1 MIHLPVDAS
10 DPNQELELLDLTCPA
25 CDSDLISDESFLS
38 HRVCGSCNRHFSIG
52 ARERIA
58 LLVDAGEFEELNTS
72 FAPPEST
79 LARDRFPSAE
89 RLAEH
94 HHLQVIGE
102 AIVSG
107 LGRIGGVGTV
117 VVALDDHLVGSALGA
132 LMTEKIILALDYARN
147 RKLPV
152 ALVCAGGAAFGQAG
166 PLALVQGGRLATA
179 FSQLHLEGV
188 PVVGVL
194 AHPIAESVFATL
206 AAHCDVLYSEPGVLV
221 SSGPASGGLSS
232 PQRWQPVDA
241 LAAEGWIDKIV
252 DRSRIRGHIAAFVDV
267 VGSGGI
273 VREGSAPVPGAG
285 ASLSAAEALAN
296 LDHPDRPAT
305 SSFVTSLVSG
315 FVELRGD
322 RVSSENP
329 DVICGI
335 GRLDSLPVAMC
346 AQRVGDGREG
356 RKGTFTEAAAARK
369 IARLAR
375 LAGRLEMPLI
385 MLVDGRSAAGAATFS
400 PESAFAVGSLAST
413 IAQLPVPVIAIGVGK
428 VAGLLSTSLM
438 IGDRQF
444 LMSSAVYA
452 PSAAAGPGEGS
463 LRSGPRH
470 PLAAGRSHPLAGVL
484 TAREC
489 EELGLIDGVIN
500 EPRPGA
506 HADPDGALAAVRSAL
521 LASLAELT
529 GTGQRRLLDTRHRR
543 QRNLGQSTPE
553 GLAAARSE
561 LWELQEF
568 QRSVGRSLDEW
579 RDRWDQLKMSQP
591 RLNFQRPDMND
602 LTTKLR
608 ARRSELRARRTE
620 LFERAG
626 IGDRSNE

>member
-1 MIHLPVDAS
+1 MAMHPTVDS
-10 DPNQELELLDLTCPA
+10 TGPGREQELELLDLTCPA
-25 CDSDLISDESFLS
+25 CDSDLIADELFLS

-52 ARERIA
+52 ARERIS
-58 LLVDAGEFEELNTS
+58 LLVDAAVFEELNTA

-107 LGRIGGVGTV
+107 IGRIGGVSTV

-132 LMTEKIILALDYARN
+132 LMTEKVILALDYARS
-147 RKLPV
+147 RKHPV
-152 ALVCAGGAAFGQAG
+152 ALICTGATSSGHPG

-194 AHPIAESVFATL
+194 AHPIAGSVFATL
-206 AAHCDVLYSEPGVLV
+206 AAHCDLLYSEPGVLV
-221 SSGPASGGLSS
+221 SSGSADGGM
-232 PQRWQPVDA
+232 PNMQRWQTVDT
-241 LAAEGWIDKIV
+241 LAAGGWIDAIV
-252 DRSRIRGHIAAFVDV
+252 DRSRIRGQIAAFVDV
-267 VGSGGI
+267 VGSGGV
-273 VREGSAPVPGAG
+273 VRSGSAPVPGAG
-285 ASLSAAEALAN
+285 NALTAAEAIAN
-296 LDHPDRPAT
+296 LDHPARP
-305 SSFVTSLVSG
+305 SSANLVASLISG

-322 RVSSENP
+322 RVASENQA
-329 DVICGI
+329 VICGI
-335 GRLDSLPVAMC
+335 GRLDSLPVAIC
-346 AQRVGDGREG
+346 AQVREADHMD
-356 RKGTFTEAAAARK
+356 TLAEASAARK

-375 LAGRLEMPLI
+375 LAGRLELPLV
-385 MLVDGRSAAGAATFS
+385 MLVDSGTPAGSTPFS
-400 PESAFAVGSLAST
+400 PEAAFAVSSLASI
-413 IAQLPVPVIAIGVGK
+413 IAQLPVPVIAIGTGRVG
-428 VAGLLSTSLM
+428 GLLSTSLM

-444 LMSSAVYA
+444 LMSSAVYVATNIA
-452 PSAAAGPGEGS
+452 PGGGPVPGS
-463 LRSGPRH
+463 PRQSWT
-470 PLAAGRSHPLAGVL
+470 PGRVNPVAGVL

-506 HADPDGALAAVRSAL
+506 HADPEGTLATVRSVL

-543 QRNLGQSTPE
+543 QRTLGQSTPE
-553 GLAAARSE
+553 GLAAAHSE

-579 RDRWDQLKMSQP
+579 RDRWDQLKLSQP
-591 RLNFQRPDMND
+591 RLSFQRPDIND
-602 LTTKLR
+602 LATK
-608 ARRSELRARRTE
+608 LRARRTE
-620 LFERAG
+620 LRVRRTELLERAG
-626 IGDRSNE
+626 LGDRSSE

>member
-1 MIHLPVDAS
+1 MMHPTVDAS

-25 CDSDLISDESFLS
+25 CDADLISDESFLS

-102 AIVSG
+102 AVVSG
-107 LGRIGGVGTV
+107 IGRIGGVNTV

-132 LMTEKIILALDYARN
+132 LMTEKIILALDYARS
-147 RKLPV
+147 RRLPV

-194 AHPIAESVFATL
+194 AHPIAGSVFATL

-221 SSGPASGGLSS
+221 SSGPAGGGLPS
-232 PQRWQPVDA
+232 PQRWQPVDV
-241 LAAEGWIDKIV
+241 LAADGWIDKIV

-267 VGSGGI
+267 VGGSGGV
-273 VREGSAPVPGAG
+273 VREGSAPMPGSG
-285 ASLSAAEALAN
+285 ASISAAEAMAN

-305 SSFVTSLVSG
+305 SRIVASLVSG

-322 RVSSENP
+322 RVSSETP

-335 GRLDSLPVAMC
+335 GRLDSLPVAIC
-346 AQRVGDGREG
+346 GQRVGVEGEG
-356 RKGTFTEAAAARK
+356 RFAEASAARK

-385 MLVDGRSAAGAATFS
+385 VLVDGRTAAGGPGFA

-413 IAQLPVPVIAIGVGK
+413 IAQLPVPVIAIGVGR
-428 VAGLLSTSLM
+428 VSGLLATSLM

-452 PSAAAGPGEGS
+452 TTADTSPGHGS

-470 PLAAGRSHPLAGVL
+470 PRAAGRSHALDGVL

-506 HADPDGALAAVRSAL
+506 HVDPEGALASVRSVL

-579 RDRWDQLKMSQP
+579 RDRWDQLKLSQP

>member
-1 MIHLPVDAS
+1 MCPTADTS

-25 CDSDLISDESFLS
+25 CDSDLIADESFLS

-52 ARERIA
+52 TRERIA
-58 LLVDAGEFEELNTS
+58 LLLDSGSFEELNTA

-102 AIVSG
+102 AVVSG
-107 LGRIGGVGTV
+107 IGRIGGVSTV

-132 LMTEKIILALDYARN
+132 LMTEKIILALDYARS

-179 FSQLHLEGV
+179 FSQLHLEGA

-194 AHPIAESVFATL
+194 AHPIAGSVFATL
-206 AAHCDVLYSEPGVLV
+206 AAHCDLLYSEPGVLV
-221 SSGPASGGLSS
+221 SSGPAGGGMPS
-232 PQRWQPVDA
+232 PQRWQPVDT
-241 LAAEGWIDKIV
+241 LAADGWIDAIV
-252 DRSRIRGHIAAFVDV
+252 DRSRIRGHVAAFVDV

-273 VREGSAPVPGAG
+273 VREGSAPMAGAG
-285 ASLSAAEALAN
+285 IALSASEAMAN
-296 LDHPDRPAT
+296 LGHPARPAAAGYIA
-305 SSFVTSLVSG
+305 SLVSG

-335 GRLDSLPVAMC
+335 GRLDSLPVAIC
-346 AQRVGDGREG
+346 AQGAGAGSGADYSD
-356 RKGTFTEAAAARK
+356 ASAARK

-385 MLVDGRSAAGAATFS
+385 MLVDGRTVASGATFS

-444 LMSSAVYA
+444 LLSSAVYA
-452 PSAAAGPGEGS
+452 PAADIAAIGGSMRGSPRQPRPAGGA
-463 LRSGPRH
+463 LH
-470 PLAAGRSHPLAGVL
+470 VAGVL

-529 GTGQRRLLDTRHRR
+529 GTGQRRLIDTRHRR

-579 RDRWDQLKMSQP
+579 RDRWDQLKLSQP
-591 RLNFQRPDMND
+591 RLNFQRPDMTD

-608 ARRSELRARRTE
+608 ARRTELRARRTE

-626 IGDRSNE
+626 IGDRWNE

>member
-1 MIHLPVDAS
+1 MYPTVDSSNA
-10 DPNQELELLDLTCPA
+10 DEELELLDLTCPA
-25 CDSDLISDESFLS
+25 CASDLIADELFLS

-52 ARERIA
+52 PRERIS
-58 LLVDAGEFEELNTS
+58 LLVDSGDFDELNTS

-102 AIVSG
+102 AVVSG
-107 LGRIGGVGTV
+107 VGRIGGASTV

-132 LMTEKIILALDYARN
+132 LMTEKIILALDYARS

-152 ALVCAGGAAFGQAG
+152 ALICAGAASSGYPG

-194 AHPIAESVFATL
+194 AHPIAGSVFATL
-206 AAHCDVLYSEPGVLV
+206 AAHCDLLYSEPGVLV
-221 SSGPASGGLSS
+221 SNGQEDGGGM
-232 PQRWQPVDA
+232 PNMERWQPADA
-241 LAAEGWIDKIV
+241 LAADGWIDAIV
-252 DRSRIRGHIAAFVDV
+252 DRTRIRGQLAAFADV
-267 VGSGGI
+267 VGHGG
-273 VREGSAPVPGAG
+273 VVGSGSAPVPGAG
-285 ASLSAAEALAN
+285 NAVTAAEALAH
-296 LDHPDRPAT
+296 LDHPDRPSGTDFIA
-305 SSFVTSLVSG
+305 SLVSG

-322 RVSSENP
+322 RVTSENP
-329 DVICGI
+329 AVTCGI
-335 GRLDSLPVAMC
+335 GRLDSLPAAICV
-346 AQRVGDGREG
+346 QRGSTDTAGAL
-356 RKGTFTEAAAARK
+356 TEASAARK

-375 LAGRLEMPLI
+375 LAGRLELPLLL
-385 MLVDGRSAAGAATFS
+385 LVDGRQSSGLLPFS
-400 PESAFAVGSLAST
+400 PETAFAVSSLASI
-413 IAQLPVPVIAIGVGK
+413 IAQLPVPVIAVGTGK

-452 PSAAAGPGEGS
+452 APADGATGGGPVPGS
-463 LRSGPRH
+463 PRH
-470 PLAAGRSHPLAGVL
+470 PRNHGRANPVAGVL

-489 EELGLIDGVIN
+489 EALGLIDGVIN

-506 HADPDGALAAVRSAL
+506 HADPQGALAAVRSVL

-543 QRNLGQSTPE
+543 QRTLGQSTPE

-561 LWELQEF
+561 LWEIQEW

-579 RDRWDQLKMSQP
+579 RVRWDQLKLSQP
-591 RLNFQRPDMND
+591 RLSFQRPDIND

-608 ARRSELRARRTE
+608 ARRTE
-620 LFERAG
+620 LLERAG
-626 IGDRSNE
+626 LGDRSNND

>member
-1 MIHLPVDAS
+1 MHPSL
-10 DPNQELELLDLTCPA
+10 DPSAADGDQELDLLDLTCPA
-25 CDSDLISDESFLS
+25 CDSDLIADELFLS

-58 LLVDAGEFEELNTS
+58 LLVDGGVFEELNTT

-102 AIVSG
+102 AVVSG
-107 LGRIGGVGTV
+107 LGRVGGVTTV
-117 VVALDDHLVGSALGA
+117 VVALDDHLVGASLGA
-132 LMTEKIILALDYARN
+132 LMTEKIILALDYARS
-147 RKLPV
+147 RKHP
-152 ALVCAGGAAFGQAG
+152 LVLLCAGAATSGQAG

-188 PVVGVL
+188 PVAGVL
-194 AHPIAESVFATL
+194 THPIAGPLFANL

-221 SSGPASGGLSS
+221 SGGTADGGM
-232 PQRWQPVDA
+232 PNTRRWQPADT
-241 LAAEGWIDKIV
+241 LAAEGWIDAIV
-252 DRSRIRGHIAAFVDV
+252 DRSRIRGQIAAFIDV
-267 VGSGGI
+267 VGEGGF
-273 VREGSAPVPGAG
+273 VRPGAAPVPRGGVAMT
-285 ASLSAAEALAN
+285 AAEALAN
-296 LDHPDRPAT
+296 LEHPDRPGSAGI
-305 SSFVTSLVSG
+305 VASLVSG

-322 RVSSENP
+322 RVSSDNQS
-329 DVICGI
+329 VTCGI
-335 GRLDSLPVAMC
+335 GRIDSLPVAIC
-346 AQRVGDGREG
+346 AQRGERELE
-356 RKGTFTEAAAARK
+356 TASPDASAARK

-375 LAGRLEMPLI
+375 LAGRLELPLV
-385 MLVDGRSAAGAATFS
+385 MLVDGGASSQPAPFS
-400 PESAFAVGSLAST
+400 PEAAYAVSSLAT
-413 IAQLPVPVIAIGVGK
+413 MIAQLPVPVIAIGTGK
-428 VAGLLSTSLM
+428 VAGPLSTSLM

-452 PSAAAGPGEGS
+452 AVDDIIPGGGLVPGS
-463 LRSGPRH
+463 PRRPRNH
-470 PLAAGRSHPLAGVL
+470 GRVNPATGVL

-506 HADPDGALAAVRSAL
+506 HADPDAAFAAVRSAL

-543 QRNLGQSTPE
+543 QRTLGQSTPE
-553 GLAAARSE
+553 GLAAVRSE
-561 LWELQEF
+561 LWELHEW

-579 RDRWDQLKMSQP
+579 RERWDQLKLSQP
-591 RLNFQRPDMND
+591 RISFQRPDIND
-602 LTTKLR
+602 LAAK
-608 ARRSELRARRTE
+608 LRARRTE
-620 LFERAG
+620 LLERAR
-626 IGDRSNE
+626 IGDRSGE

>member
-1 MIHLPVDAS
+1 MYPTVDS
-10 DPNQELELLDLTCPA
+10 THPDRDQELELLDLTCPA
-25 CDSDLISDESFLS
+25 CDSDLIADELFLS

-52 ARERIA
+52 ARERIS
-58 LLVDAGEFEELNTS
+58 LLVDSGLFEELNS
-72 FAPPEST
+72 AFAPPEST

-102 AIVSG
+102 AVVSG
-107 LGRIGGVGTV
+107 IGRIGGVSTV

-132 LMTEKIILALDYARN
+132 LMTEKIILALDYARS
-147 RKLPV
+147 RKHPV
-152 ALVCAGGAAFGQAG
+152 ALVCTGAASSGHPG

-179 FSQLHLEGV
+179 FSQLHIEGV

-194 AHPIAESVFATL
+194 AHPIAGSVFATL
-206 AAHCDVLYSEPGVLV
+206 AAHCDLLYSEPGVLV
-221 SSGPASGGLSS
+221 SSGPGDDRGM
-232 PQRWQPVDA
+232 PDMQRWQSVDA
-241 LAAEGWIDKIV
+241 LAAGGWIDAII
-252 DRSRIRGHIAAFVDV
+252 DRSRIRGYLAAFVDV
-267 VGSGGI
+267 VGSGGV
-273 VREGSAPVPGAG
+273 VRAGSAPVAGAG
-285 ASLSAAEALAN
+285 NALTAAEALAN
-296 LDHPDRPAT
+296 LEHPDRPT
-305 SSFVTSLVSG
+305 SADFVASLVSG

-329 DVICGI
+329 SIICGI
-335 GRLDSLPVAMC
+335 GRFDSLPVAIC
-346 AQRVGDGREG
+346 VQVGGSG
-356 RKGTFTEAAAARK
+356 STAAFTEASAARK

-375 LAGRLEMPLI
+375 LAGRLELPLV
-385 MLVDGRSAAGAATFS
+385 MLVDGRTSPVSPQFS
-400 PESAFAVGSLAST
+400 PEAAFAVSSLAST
-413 IAQLPVPVIAIGVGK
+413 IAQLPVPVIAIGTGK

-452 PSAAAGPGEGS
+452 AAADLAPGGGS
-463 LRSGPRH
+463 VPGSPRH
-470 PLAAGRSHPLAGVL
+470 PRNHGRANPAAGVL

-506 HADPDGALAAVRSAL
+506 HADPDGALAAVRAVL

-543 QRNLGQSTPE
+543 QRTLGQSTPE

-579 RDRWDQLKMSQP
+579 RDRWDQLKLSQP
-591 RLNFQRPDMND
+591 RLSFQRPDIND
-602 LTTKLR
+602 LATKLR
-608 ARRSELRARRTE
+608 ARRAELRVRRTE
-620 LFERAG
+620 LLERAG
-626 IGDRSNE
+626 LGDRSSE